1 MIDLETS
8 SLEIRKV
15 TVTIKNDEDILVTH
29 DPHLHKEL
37 FVTSLFLI
45 LHLTDVKLVLTVK

>member
-37 FVTSLFLI
+37 FVTSLLSLF
-45 LHLTDVKLVLTVK
+45 

>member
-8 SLEIRKV
+8 SLKIRKV

-29 DPHLHKEL
+29 DPHLHKEP
-37 FVTSLFLI
+37 FVTSFEYFI
-45 LHLTDVKLVLTVK
+45 